1 MHQRFISPAAYV
13 QGAAA
18 LDAADEE
25 FAALDADRAY
35 LLGGETALSLVED
48 DVVGGLSAAGT
59 DVAATASGVGQCT
72 HDVIEAQADRTR
84 EAGAD
89 LVVGVGGGVAM
100 DVATAVSQRTDTS
113 LAVVPTVASTD
124 APTST
129 VAVVY
134 DEDGTFLEVLHRD
147 RNPELVLVD
156 TAVVAAAPARF
167 LAHGMGDAMATHFEA
182 QAVAAARGETDAGG
196 RSSFAAVDIAER
208 AYRRVAEYGADALA
222 AVERD
227 AVTPAVERVVEA
239 NTLLSGLGFESAGT
253 AGAHAVQVGLTNVG
267 VREPHGLLVAFGT
280 VAELVVQDADPATT
294 EAALDVVFD
303 AGLDVTLD
311 ELGVADGD
319 LARVGEIAREH
330 GMAEEPADP
339 SAERVADAV
348 RTADELV
355 RQRRATAPRR

>member
-1 MHQRFISPAAYV
+1 MRQRFISPAAYV
-13 QGAAA
+13 QGAGA
-18 LDAADEE
+18 LDAAGEE
-25 FAALDADRAY
+25 FAALDADGAY
-35 LLGGETALSLVED
+35 VLGGETALSAVED
-48 DVVGGLSAAGT
+48 DVRDGLSTAGT
-59 DVAATASGVGQCT
+59 DLAAVAGGVGQCT
-72 HDVIEAQADRTR
+72 HDVIDAQAERVR
-84 EAGAD
+84 ETGAD

-100 DVATAVSQRTDTS
+100 DVATAVAHRTDTS

-134 DEDGTFLEVLHRD
+134 DQDGNFVEVLHRD

-156 TAVVAAAPARF
+156 TAVVARAPSRF

-182 QAVAAARGETDAGG
+182 QAVAAAGGETDAGG

-208 AYRRVAEYGADALA
+208 AYRRVTDHGSEALA

-280 VAELVVQDADPATT
+280 IAELVVQDAPPGTVDN
-294 EAALDVVFD
+294 ALDVVFE
-303 AGLDVTLD
+303 AGLDVTLE
-311 ELGVADGD
+311 ELGVDDSD
-319 LARVGEIAREH
+319 LTSVGELAREH

-355 RQRRATAPRR
+355 QRRRDVGVGT

>member
-1 MHQRFISPAAYV
+1 MRQRFISPAAYV
-13 QGAAA
+13 QGAGA
-18 LDAADEE
+18 LDAAGEE
-25 FAALDADRAY
+25 FAALDADGAY
-35 LLGGETALSLVED
+35 LLGGETALSTVESN
-48 DVVGGLSAAGT
+48 VTSGLSAAGT
-59 DVAATASGVGQCT
+59 DVAGVERGVGRCT
-72 HDVIEAQADRTR
+72 HRVIDAQAERVR
-84 EAGAD
+84 ESDAD

-100 DVATAVSQRTDTS
+100 DVATAVADRTDAG

-134 DEDGTFLEVLHRD
+134 DENGDFLEVVHRD

-156 TAVVAAAPARF
+156 TAVVARAPARF

-182 QAVAAARGETDAGG
+182 QAVAAAGGETDAGG

-208 AYRRVAEYGADALA
+208 AYRRVAEHGADALA

-280 VAELVVQDADPATT
+280 VAELVVQDVPPGTIDD
-294 EAALDVVFD
+294 ALDVVFE
-303 AGLDVTLD
+303 AGLDVTLE
-311 ELGVADGD
+311 ELGVTDDD
-319 LARVGEIAREH
+319 LDRVGEIARDH

-348 RTADELV
+348 RTTDEFV
-355 RQRRATAPRR
+355 RRRRDTGL

>member
-1 MHQRFISPAAYV
+1 MRQRFVSPGAYV
-13 QGAAA
+13 QGAGA
-18 LDAADEE
+18 LSAADEE
-25 FAALDADRAY
+25 FSRLGADRAY
-35 LLGGETALSLVED
+35 LLGGKTALSTVED
-48 DVVGGLSAAGT
+48 DVVAGLTAADT
-59 DVAATASGVGQCT
+59 AVAATAAGVDQCT
-72 HDVIEAQADRTR
+72 HAVIELQAERVR
-84 EAGAD
+84 ETGAD

-100 DVATAVSQRTDTS
+100 DVATAVAHDTGTL

-134 DEDGTFLEVLHRD
+134 DDEGNFLEVRHRD

-156 TAVVAAAPARF
+156 TAVVAEAPARF

-182 QAVAAARGETDAGG
+182 QAVAVAGGETDAGG

-208 AYRRVAEYGADALA
+208 AYRRVATHGTDALA

-267 VREPHGLLVAFGT
+267 VREPHGLLVGFGT
-280 VAELVVQDADPATT
+280 VAELVVQDADPETID
-294 EAALDVVFD
+294 AALDLLFD
-303 AGLDVTLD
+303 ARLDVTLD
-311 ELGVADGD
+311 ELDVADAD
-319 LARVGEIAREH
+319 LERVGEIAREH
-330 GMAEEPADP
+330 GMDEEPADP

-348 RTADELV
+348 RTADEFV
-355 RQRRATAPRR
+355 RRRRDETR